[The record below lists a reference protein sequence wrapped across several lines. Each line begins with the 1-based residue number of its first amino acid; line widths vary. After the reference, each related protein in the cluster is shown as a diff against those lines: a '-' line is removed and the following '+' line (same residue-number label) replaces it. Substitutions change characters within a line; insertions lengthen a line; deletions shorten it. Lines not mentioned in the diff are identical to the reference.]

1 MTEVKKM
8 ERFVITRAYS
18 QMDIV
23 IVEVDPDK
31 HGPFDSDE
39 ERRVI
44 AADMAGELSY
54 QVPEAAWECCWYD
67 NNNGSDM
74 YSLDEYEA
82 MHPDTYLKF
91 GPAVCVEEEE

>member
-31 HGPFDSDE
+31 HGPFNSDE
-39 ERRVI
+39 ERMDI
-44 AADMAGELSY
+44 AADMAGQLSD

-67 NNNGSDM
+67 SNNGDDM
-74 YSLDEYEA
+74 YPLDDYED
-82 MHPDTYLKF
+82 MHPGTLENF
-91 GPAVCVEEEE
+91 GPAIYVEEEE